1 MIIFTVLIFMWLHK
15 HKWKTWS
22 EFHALNAVSVKRH
35 SLTSQVNNDV
45 SRSRP
50 QCLKDST
57 WYLTESLP
65 CKSKRPS
72 LSEPIHFR
80 TGVLGTPF
88 GEIHTFCLSLTS
100 KLLDLKLVS
109 ESELK
114 MQEPLNSCQTT
125 RRPKG
130 TRFSDRKTNLM
141 KFYSW
146 KMTATKFSDY
156 ERHTLWA
163 QVVTPK
169 TSVSCL
175 ERQFTSSR
183 LNFLWNVPKVK
194 TFLLFKQTK
203 LKSLCS
209 VQEDEAAGFLNEGC

>member
-1 MIIFTVLIFMWLHK
+1 MWLHK
-15 HKWKTWS
+15 QKWKTWS
-22 EFHALNAVSVKRH
+22 ELHALNAVSVKCH

-80 TGVLGTPF
+80 TGVFLLVCTPF

-100 KLLDLKLVS
+100 KLLDLKLLS

-114 MQEPLNSCQTT
+114 MQEPFNSCQTT

-130 TRFSDRKTNLM
+130 TRFFWQKNKPNEVLQLENDCNQILRLWTPYLMSPSSDPKNLSVLPRKTVYLI
-141 KFYSW
+141 S
-146 KMTATKFSDY
+146 
-156 ERHTLWA
+156 
-163 QVVTPK
+163 P
-169 TSVSCL
+169 
-175 ERQFTSSR
+175 
-183 LNFLWNVPKVK
+183 
-194 TFLLFKQTK
+194 
-203 LKSLCS
+203 
-209 VQEDEAAGFLNEGC
+209 